1 MIIRK
6 LALHH
11 FLTYH
16 GDQGIDLPTG
26 KSSSLTI
33 IVGPN
38 NSGKTSIVRALKFW
52 FYGEQGVPKKADL
65 PLYLNNKAKGETEIG
80 KSLEAWVEVTF
91 EHETTHGKET
101 TILRRTLSASRV
113 SPDRW
118 EVRSVSLRQI
128 LPGARPDNSPEA
140 EQGWQRLLEGLMPK
154 PLFDAFY
161 FKGEP
166 LDGRLLGDV
175 ASIRQALGLFLHE
188 EQWKEAES
196 AAAKIRDQ
204 LDTKL
209 NRLVSTNAELQQAM
223 ETCHNLEQKLESQ
236 QRALEEE
243 RGKKA
248 DLEAE
253 ESEETEKL
261 TKLGDEAAAKEAK
274 LQLERAR
281 QLDQRAND
289 RLLKTN
295 AEIAQAIGSSSGLP
309 FLRGAVAPVKGIL
322 SEMERENI
330 LPADISEGFIDRV
343 LARATCICGHPHDSE
358 THDAWQNYRKKTLL
372 VA

>member
-1 MIIRK
+1 
-6 LALHH
+6 
-11 FLTYH
+11 
-16 GDQGIDLPTG
+16 
-26 KSSSLTI
+26 
-33 IVGPN
+33 
-38 NSGKTSIVRALKFW
+38 
-52 FYGEQGVPKKADL
+52 
-65 PLYLNNKAKGETEIG
+65 
-80 KSLEAWVEVTF
+80 
-91 EHETTHGKET
+91 
-101 TILRRTLSASRV
+101 
-113 SPDRW
+113 
-118 EVRSVSLRQI
+118 
-128 LPGARPDNSPEA
+128 
-140 EQGWQRLLEGLMPK
+140 MPK